1 MERDMPVNMDPS
13 KRKRKQATSEEA
25 STEQSDVDVKETGKA
40 KFGEETEQDREKAIA
55 EAEWKNLWD
64 ATEVIDMDTW

>member
-1 MERDMPVNMDPS
+1 MPVNMDPN
-13 KRKRKQATSEEA
+13 KRKRKELSSEETSE
-25 STEQSDVDVKETGKA
+25 QPGVDSKERDKS

>member
-1 MERDMPVNMDPS
+1 MPVNMDPN
-13 KRKRKQATSEEA
+13 KRRRKQVSSEEPSA
-25 STEQSDVDVKETGKA
+25 ERQGLTDNETTKP

-55 EAEWKNLWD
+55 DAEWKNLWD

>member
-1 MERDMPVNMDPS
+1 MPVNMDPN
-13 KRKRKQATSEEA
+13 KRKRKQASSEES
-25 STEQSDVDVKETGKA
+25 STEQASTDTKGPGKS
-40 KFGEETEQDREKAIA
+40 KFGEETDQDREKAIA

>member
-1 MERDMPVNMDPS
+1 MPVNMDPNR
-13 KRKRKQATSEEA
+13 RKRKQATSEEA
-25 STEQSDVDVKETGKA
+25 SGEQQAQDNKAPGKA

>member
-1 MERDMPVNMDPS
+1 MPINMDPS
-13 KRKRKQATSEEA
+13 KRKRKPAPSEEPPGDQA
-25 STEQSDVDVKETGKA
+25 GAENKDPGKP

-64 ATEVIDMDTW
+64 ATEVIDMDKW

>member
-1 MERDMPVNMDPS
+1 MPVNMDPN
-13 KRKRKQATSEEA
+13 KRKRKEPSSEQTSAEQPSGN
-25 STEQSDVDVKETGKA
+25 STPPDKP

>member
-1 MERDMPVNMDPS
+1 MPVNMDPN

-25 STEQSDVDVKETGKA
+25 LGEQPSVDNKESGKG

>member
-1 MERDMPVNMDPS
+1 MPINMDPS
-13 KRKRKQATSEEA
+13 KRKRKPAAAEEPPGDQAGAENKA
-25 STEQSDVDVKETGKA
+25 PGKA

>member
-1 MERDMPVNMDPS
+1 MPVNMDPN
-13 KRKRKQATSEEA
+13 KRKRKQATPEEEA
-25 STEQSDVDVKETGKA
+25 GEQHAQDSKEPDKA